1 MEARA
6 TAKSVRI
13 SPRKTRLIVNL
24 IRGKKIGDAAAILKN
39 QNQKAA
45 RVIEKVLVSAT
56 ANAENNLG
64 LKKEA
69 LFVKETFV
77 NEGPTLKRVH
87 MGSRS
92 HVDRRDHKTSHVIVV
107 VEEKK

>member
-13 SPRKTRLIVNL
+13 APRKTRLVVDL
-24 IRGKKIGDAAAILKN
+24 IRGKKVGEAAAILKN
-39 QNQKAA
+39 TNKRAA
-45 RVIEKVLVSAT
+45 KVIEKVLLSAT

-64 LKKEA
+64 LKKEN

-77 NEGPTLKRVH
+77 NEGPTLKRIRF
-87 MGSRS
+87 GSRS
-92 HVDRRDHKTSHVIVV
+92 HIDRNDHKTSHVIVV
-107 VEEKK
+107 VDEKK